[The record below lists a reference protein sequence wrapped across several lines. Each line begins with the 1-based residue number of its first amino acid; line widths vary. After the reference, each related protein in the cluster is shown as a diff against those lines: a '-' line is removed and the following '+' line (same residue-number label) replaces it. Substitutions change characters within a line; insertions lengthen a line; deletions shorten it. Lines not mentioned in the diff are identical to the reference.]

1 MRKNASKIMKLIF
14 FTFCIVFVPLA
25 IEKIIMFEKINLVN
39 SLNGFSK
46 ETWFGFIGSY
56 LGAIGT
62 IILGYITFY
71 QNKNIKNYQIGQT
84 NILWNYKRNEKFSGK
99 NVQI

>member
-39 SLNGFSK
+39 SLSGFSK
-46 ETWFGFIGSY
+46 ETWFEFIGSY

-71 QNKNIKNYQIGQT
+71 QNKK
-84 NILWNYKRNEKFSGK
+84 
-99 NVQI
+99 

>member
-39 SLNGFSK
+39 SLNEFSK

-62 IILGYITFY
+62 NILLFIKI
-71 QNKNIKNYQIGQT
+71 KNIKNYQIGQT
-84 NILWNYKRNEKFSGK
+84 NILWNYKKK
-99 NVQI
+99 